1 MIRANPKGK
10 VGFVRARGDLQRF
23 IGDVENKDLF
33 VRLQGDIHHGT
44 EPFRF
49 PYAVAAQRLADC
61 PRLFDH
67 LVGERK
73 HIIRH
78 RKIHCLRS
86 FHIDDEQVARRDL
99 DWQIGGLLALKNTGS
114 QRCRAI
120 EGLASVGAIGHQ
132 AAITGHEVLL
142 PGCS

>member
-1 MIRANPKGK
+1 LECPLWAN
-10 VGFVRARGDLQRF
+10 RRH
-23 IGDVENKDLF
+23 
-33 VRLQGDIHHGT
+33 RLGYSIT
-44 EPFRF
+44 SSASEST
-49 PYAVAAQRLADC
+49 V
-61 PRLFDH
+61 
-67 LVGERK
+67 
-73 HIIRH
+73 IRH
-78 RKIHCLRS
+78 RKIHRLRC
-86 FHIDDEQVARRDL
+86 FHIDDEQIARRDL